1 VNRPVLFDIST
12 DLRQNESRSQRLGF
26 YKPAQVTS
34 VEGLLDQLQ
43 SIVDS
48 ICEELEAKNA
58 VRDET
63 LRRSRQLIRH
73 CANSIRASHRD
84 DFADAE
90 ALLVTAR
97 AAAAEMVT
105 DALQYPDLYH
115 AGYTQDA
122 LKELAEAHIT
132 FALITEGS
140 LPTPEDLKVES
151 AAYLNGLAEAV
162 GEMRRYVLD
171 RLRRGDVAIGER
183 LLTVMDDIYSRLI
196 TVDFPDAITGGLRRQ
211 TDMVRGVLE
220 RTRGD
225 LTTAVRQE
233 EMKAALR
240 AFGEQ
245 VGLATED

>member
-1 VNRPVLFDIST
+1 M
-12 DLRQNESRSQRLGF
+12 
-26 YKPAQVTS
+26 
-34 VEGLLDQLQ
+34 DQIQ
-43 SIVDS
+43 SIVDN
-48 ICEELEAKNA
+48 ICEEFEAKNA
-58 VRDET
+58 VRDVT
-63 LRRSRQLIRH
+63 LRRSRQLIRY

-84 DFADAE
+84 DFADAQS
-90 ALLVTAR
+90 LLATAR
-97 AAAAEMVT
+97 AAAAEMIADT
-105 DALQYPDLYH
+105 RQYPDLFY

-132 FALITEGS
+132 YALVTGNS

-151 AAYLNGLAEAV
+151 AAYLKGLAEAV
-162 GEMRRYVLD
+162 GELRRYVLD
-171 RLRRGDVAIGER
+171 RLRQGDVATGEQ
-183 LLTVMDDIYSRLI
+183 LLAVMDDIYSLLI

-240 AFGEQ
+240 AFGRQ
-245 VGLATED
+245 VGLAAED

>member
-1 VNRPVLFDIST
+1 
-12 DLRQNESRSQRLGF
+12 
-26 YKPAQVTS
+26 
-34 VEGLLDQLQ
+34 LDQLQ
-43 SIVDS
+43 SIVDT
-48 ICEELEAKNA
+48 ICEGFEAKNA

-84 DFADAE
+84 DFADAQS
-90 ALLVTAR
+90 LLATAR
-97 AAAAEMVT
+97 AAAAEMIT
-105 DALQYPDLYH
+105 DARQYSDLYF

-132 FALITEGS
+132 YALITEDS
-140 LPTPEDLKVES
+140 LPTPEELNVEP
-151 AAYLNGLAEAV
+151 AAYLKGLAEAV
-162 GEMRRYVLD
+162 GEMRRYALD
-171 RLRRGDVAIGER
+171 RLRRGDVATGER
-183 LLTVMDDIYSRLI
+183 LLIAMDDIYSLLI

-233 EMKAALR
+233 EMKVALR

-245 VGLATED
+245 IDLVTEE

>member
-1 VNRPVLFDIST
+1 
-12 DLRQNESRSQRLGF
+12 
-26 YKPAQVTS
+26 
-34 VEGLLDQLQ
+34 LDQLQ
-43 SIVDS
+43 AIVNA
-48 ICEELEAKNA
+48 IREQFEAKNV

-73 CANSIRASHRD
+73 CANSIRATHRD
-84 DFADAE
+84 DFSDAQS
-90 ALLVTAR
+90 LLETAR
-97 AAAAEMVT
+97 GAAAEMVADT
-105 DALQYPDLYH
+105 REYPDLYY

-132 FALITEGS
+132 HALVTGAD
-140 LPTPEDLKVES
+140 LPTYEDLGVEP
-151 AAYLNGLAEAV
+151 AAYLKGLAEAA

-171 RLRRGDVAIGER
+171 RLRRGDVATGER
-183 LLTVMDDIYSRLI
+183 MLAVMDDIYTQLI
-196 TVDFPDAITGGLRRQ
+196 TVDFPDAITGGLRRN

-240 AFGEQ
+240 AFGTQ
-245 VGLATED
+245 VGLSEED

>member
-1 VNRPVLFDIST
+1 
-12 DLRQNESRSQRLGF
+12 
-26 YKPAQVTS
+26 
-34 VEGLLDQLQ
+34 LDKLQ
-43 SIVDS
+43 HVVDT
-48 ICEELEAKNA
+48 ICEEFEAKNA

-84 DFADAE
+84 DFADAQS
-90 ALLVTAR
+90 LLATAR
-97 AAAAEMVT
+97 AAAAEMIA
-105 DALQYPDLYH
+105 DAQKYPDLFY

-132 FALITEGS
+132 YALVTGNG
-140 LPTPEDLKVES
+140 LPTPEELKVEPAS
-151 AAYLNGLAEAV
+151 YLNGLAEAV

-171 RLRRGDVAIGER
+171 RLRRGDVATGER
-183 LLTVMDDIYSRLI
+183 LLAIMDDIYSLLI

-240 AFGEQ
+240 TFGRQ
-245 VGLATED
+245 VGLAGEEN

>member
-1 VNRPVLFDIST
+1 
-12 DLRQNESRSQRLGF
+12 
-26 YKPAQVTS
+26 
-34 VEGLLDQLQ
+34 LDQLQ
-43 SIVDS
+43 GIVEK
-48 ICEELEAKNA
+48 ICEGFEAKNA

-84 DFADAE
+84 DFAE
-90 ALLVTAR
+90 AQSLLATAR
-97 AAAAEMVT
+97 AAAAEMVA
-105 DALQYPDLYH
+105 DAQRYPDVFH

-132 FALITEGS
+132 YALITES
-140 LPTPEDLKVES
+140 NLPTPEELNVEP

-171 RLRRGDVAIGER
+171 RLRRGDVATGER
-183 LLTVMDDIYSRLI
+183 LLAVMDDIYSQLI
-196 TVDFPDAITGGLRRQ
+196 TVDFPNAITSGLRRQ

-245 VGLATED
+245 IDLAAED

>member
-1 VNRPVLFDIST
+1 VNQI
-12 DLRQNESRSQRLGF
+12 
-26 YKPAQVTS
+26 
-34 VEGLLDQLQ
+34 Q
-43 SIVDS
+43 SIVDT
-48 ICEELEAKNA
+48 IREEFEAKNA

-84 DFADAE
+84 DFADAQS
-90 ALLVTAR
+90 LLATAR
-97 AAAAEMVT
+97 AAVAEMVA
-105 DALQYPDLYH
+105 DAQQYPELFY

-132 FALITEGS
+132 YALITEKV
-140 LPTPEDLKVES
+140 LPTPEELNVEA

-162 GEMRRYVLD
+162 GEIRRYVLD
-171 RLRRGDVAIGER
+171 RLRRGDVSTGER
-183 LLTVMDDIYSRLI
+183 LLTVMDDIYSLLI

-240 AFGEQ
+240 TFGQQ
-245 VGLATED
+245 VGLVVED

>member
-1 VNRPVLFDIST
+1 MI
-12 DLRQNESRSQRLGF
+12 
-26 YKPAQVTS
+26 
-34 VEGLLDQLQ
+34 QLQ
-43 SIVDS
+43 AIVDT
-48 ICEELEAKNA
+48 ICEEFEAKSA

-84 DFADAE
+84 DFDDARS
-90 ALLVTAR
+90 LLATAR
-97 AAAAEMVT
+97 AAAAEMIA
-105 DALQYPDLYH
+105 DARHYPDLYH

-122 LKELAEAHIT
+122 LKELAEAHLTYAFIT
-132 FALITEGS
+132 GEA
-140 LPTPEDLKVES
+140 LPTPKELSVEPP
-151 AAYLNGLAEAV
+151 AYLNGLAEAV

-171 RLRRGDVAIGER
+171 RLRRGDVTTGER
-183 LLTVMDDIYSRLI
+183 LLAVMDDIYSLLI
-196 TVDFPDAITGGLRRQ
+196 TVDFPDAITGGLRRN

-240 AFGEQ
+240 AFGER
-245 VGLATED
+245 VGLAGED

>member
-1 VNRPVLFDIST
+1 LDHLQGI
-12 DLRQNESRSQRLGF
+12 
-26 YKPAQVTS
+26 
-34 VEGLLDQLQ
+34 VEK
-43 SIVDS
+43 
-48 ICEELEAKNA
+48 ICEGFEAKNA

-84 DFADAE
+84 DFAE
-90 ALLVTAR
+90 AQSLLATAR
-97 AAAAEMVT
+97 AAAAEMVA
-105 DALQYPDLYH
+105 DAQRYPDVFH

-132 FALITEGS
+132 YALITES
-140 LPTPEDLKVES
+140 NLPTPEELNVEP

-171 RLRRGDVAIGER
+171 RLRRGDVATGER
-183 LLTVMDDIYSRLI
+183 LLAVMDDIYSQLI
-196 TVDFPDAITGGLRRQ
+196 TVDFPNAITSGLRRQ

-245 VGLATED
+245 IDLAAED

>member
-1 VNRPVLFDIST
+1 LD
-12 DLRQNESRSQRLGF
+12 RL
-26 YKPAQVTS
+26 QT
-34 VEGLLDQLQ
+34 
-43 SIVDS
+43 IVDT
-48 ICEELEAKNA
+48 ICEEFEAKNA

-84 DFADAE
+84 DFADAQ
-90 ALLVTAR
+90 ALLATAR
-97 AAAAEMVT
+97 TAAAEMIADT
-105 DALQYPDLYH
+105 QQYPDIFY

-122 LKELAEAHIT
+122 LKELTEAHIT
-132 FALITEGS
+132 YALITGES
-140 LPTPEDLKVES
+140 LPAPEGLAVEPAS
-151 AAYLNGLAEAV
+151 YLNGLAEAV
-162 GEMRRYVLD
+162 GELRRYVLD
-171 RLRRGDVAIGER
+171 RLRRGDVATGER
-183 LLTVMDDIYSRLI
+183 LLAIMDDIYSLLI
-196 TVDFPDAITGGLRRQ
+196 TVDFPDAITGGLRRN

-245 VGLATED
+245 VGLSMED